1 MDSHAEPRLAA
12 RPSLPSG
19 SHHFARRLGHR
30 LLRGVLLALLPAL
43 LVALLLAPAAADVD
57 AAGEAPEWR
66 GLVTL
71 WHTMLDHSSDAIYSP
86 ALFDELA
93 ANLDASDDGLTALSQ
108 RRLVPEAVADTLRR
122 LLHSRYEYIDERH
135 YIGQARVSQSALEAS
150 VATAHWLVERELD
163 LLRRA
168 YVDPDLNRDA
178 ISASESHLAFQ
189 LTFIHHAEALEAG
202 AEQRR
207 QELSLRQETGEA
219 VDWRAFENEC
229 QRRRQLLLDAY
240 CVRRLRTAP
249 PVQAVMPY
257 LFALT
262 RARPDGPSEISDAAL
277 PGL

>member
-19 SHHFARRLGHR
+19 AGHFAPRLGRR

-43 LVALLLAPAAADVD
+43 LFSPAAADVD
-57 AAGEAPEWR
+57 AAREAPEWSV
-66 GLVTL
+66 LVTL
-71 WHTMLDHSSDAIYSP
+71 WHTMLDHSSDAIYNP

-93 ANLDASDDGLTALSQ
+93 GDIDDADDGLTALYQ
-108 RRLVPEAVADTLRR
+108 RRLVPEEVANTLRR
-122 LLHSRYEYIDERH
+122 LLHSRYEYINERH
-135 YIGQARVSQSALEAS
+135 YTHQARVSHAAFQAA
-150 VATAHWLVERELD
+150 VTTAHWLVERELD

-168 YVDPDLNRDA
+168 YADLSLDRDA

-202 AEQRR
+202 VRQRR
-207 QELSLRQETGEA
+207 LELSIQQEAGQA
-219 VDWRAFENEC
+219 VDWRAFENDR

-240 CVRRLRTAP
+240 CVRRLRTAR

-262 RARPDGPSEISDAAL
+262 RACPDGPPEISDAAL